1 MTETRNGNYRI
12 EKKDGTLIFRTAHF
26 TAERGSVLHRGIYSQ
41 EFASALSS
49 LAIAGLAYMVVAL
62 NVKKGI
68 LANLVFLVVFVSGFL
83 LLKRFVFRER
93 FMEAVFDRTA
103 GKTEISM
110 VGITKKRTDSI
121 PMKDIDNVLIAQKR
135 SQIENP
141 DAVEFVEK
149 IASQHGMA
157 IPGFGEEKI
166 FFLLTLKLRDGTD
179 RLIFADSDMQD
190 VMRAHHEIKEFL
202 EESPESVT
210 RRAKDGTE
218 SDSACGAGL

>member
-1 MTETRNGNYRI
+1 
-12 EKKDGTLIFRTAHF
+12 
-26 TAERGSVLHRGIYSQ
+26 
-41 EFASALSS
+41 
-49 LAIAGLAYMVVAL
+49 
-62 NVKKGI
+62 
-68 LANLVFLVVFVSGFL
+68 
-83 LLKRFVFRER
+83 
-93 FMEAVFDRTA
+93 
-103 GKTEISM
+103 M
-110 VGITKKRTDSI
+110 VGITKRMRDSI
-121 PMKDIDNVLIAQKR
+121 PMRDIDNVLIEQKR
-135 SQIENP
+135 SEIENP

-149 IASQHGMA
+149 ISSQHGMA
-157 IPGFGEEKI
+157 IPGFGEEKT